1 MPGNPLILLA
11 QTVMTEDI
19 LKLKIER
26 IKWET
31 PDTATFYLSNVSGR
45 PIHYKAGQF
54 ITLIFNH
61 RNEEIRR
68 SYSLGSSPD
77 EALLSITVKRIT
89 NGEISRFML
98 AKEHPGD
105 ILTALAPA
113 GRFTIKGF
121 EQEKDILLFAGGTG
135 ITPIFSQI
143 KYVLSRPGKSKLTLI
158 YSNQDDKSILFKEEL
173 NALAVQ
179 HPNRFTIITL
189 LSNKANRLNNDRVE
203 ALTRQIVQHN
213 RDKAEFYLCGPF
225 PYMRMIRFALV
236 YMGIPPNQIRR
247 ENFVLETVAVT
258 STVINFPPRTI
269 RIKYKNELHDL
280 AVGENQSILQAAL
293 QNNVPLPYS
302 CRNGVCATCTA
313 KCSSGKVEMIKNDVL
328 TDADIAEGW
337 ILTCTG
343 HPVSDDV
350 VIDYSSNT

>member
-1 MPGNPLILLA
+1 
-11 QTVMTEDI
+11 MTEDI
-19 LKLKIER
+19 LKLRIEQ

-31 PDTATFYLSNVSGR
+31 KDTATFYLSNVSGNTI
-45 PIHYKAGQF
+45 PYKAGQF

-77 EALLSITVKRIT
+77 EALLAITVKRIT

-113 GRFTIKGF
+113 GRFTVSGF
-121 EQEKDILLFAGGTG
+121 EQEKDMLFFAGGTG

-143 KYVLSRPGKSKLTLI
+143 KYILKRPGKSKLTLI
-158 YSNQDDKSILFKEEL
+158 YSSQDANSVVFKDEL
-173 NALAVQ
+173 DELAAQ
-179 HPNRFTIITL
+179 HTDRFKIIYL
-189 LSNKANRLNNDRVE
+189 LSSEANRLNTDRVE
-203 ALTRQIVQHN
+203 QLTRQIVQHDIN
-213 RDKAEFYLCGPF
+213 KAEFYLCGPF

-236 YMGIPPNQIRR
+236 YMGIDPGQIRR

-258 STVINFPPRTI
+258 STIVNFPPRNI
-269 RIKYKNELHDL
+269 RISFKNEVHDL

-293 QNNVPLPYS
+293 QNNVNLPYS
-302 CRNGVCATCTA
+302 CRNGVCSTCTA
-313 KCSSGKVEMIKNDVL
+313 KCTSGKIEMVKNDVL
-328 TDADIAEGW
+328 TDADIKEGL

-343 HPVSDDV
+343 HPISDDV
-350 VIDYSSNT
+350 VIVFGE